1 MAITDVSVIH
11 HVGIVL
17 LLLFV
22 LSQFN
27 CSHPIAYLGSLVYL
41 YLVHE
46 RHMMR
51 VQRKI
56 QFEERKQANQ
66 RRVLTDS
73 ETVRWLNNAVEKIWP
88 VCMEQIVSQKILLPI
103 IPWFLEK
110 YKPWTAKEAKVQ
122 QLYMGRNPPM
132 ITDMRVLNQTTGDDH
147 LVLQLGLNFVTA
159 DDMLAVLDVK
169 LRKRLGF
176 GMWAKMH
183 ITGMHI
189 EGKVLVGVKFLGDW
203 PYIGRLRVCFVE
215 PPYFQ
220 MTCKPIINHGLDF
233 TELPGIA
240 GWLDKL
246 LSIAFEQTL
255 VQPNMLTVDVEKFVA
270 PESENW
276 FTVDEKEPV
285 AIVKIEVI
293 EGAEMQPSDLNG
305 LADPYVKA
313 RLGSYKFRTKI
324 QKKTLAPKWHEE
336 FKIPIFS
343 WDALNSVFI
352 QVHDKD
358 HLYDDFLGRCALDI
372 ANYRDGQRHD
382 FWVPLLDI
390 KTGRLHLAVTV
401 SGDTAIKVDDL
412 LPDVETKMREDVRNS
427 FMSGVPSKNSFSSAS
442 SGKSPRIADNI
453 EAIDIEG
460 HDNVLFVHQPGSEVS
475 DSWVPRKGKLR
486 HLDTKEVSNSFGR
499 DDPVASRLSQ
509 NDSSSADETVDDK
522 SKHRIRRGLKKV
534 GSVFRRSKPEDQLEL
549 SPDIVPSPLAANV
562 KAVGENRISLNFI
575 VEGDIP
581 KTTDKIVSPD
591 QSGYESPTKGNM
603 KGMGKSILK
612 HAGNSAR
619 GLKHVLSRKGSKKF
633 QDVDPSQFSTSS
645 DDIEPFQP
653 TIRHLE
659 VLSNPI
665 ISNTSPRNS
674 NAKSVSSEDH
684 KSEPVLDTS
693 SPKYET
699 INFTN
704 QDQDQMQV
712 NESKEKTS
720 IVD

>member
-1 MAITDVSVIH
+1 MAITDVTIIH
-11 HVGIVL
+11 HVGIVF
-17 LLLFV
+17 LLLFG
-22 LSQFN
+22 LSEFG
-27 CSHPIAYLGSLVYL
+27 CCHPVAYLASLVYL

-51 VQRKI
+51 VRRKI

-73 ETVRWLNNAVEKIWP
+73 ETVRWLNHAVEKIWP
-88 VCMEQIVSQKILLPI
+88 VCVEQIVSQKILLPI

-122 QLYMGRNPPM
+122 QLYMGRNPPL
-132 ITDMRVLNQTTGDDH
+132 ITDMRVLNQTAGDDH

-159 DDMLAVLDVK
+159 EDMLAVLDVK

-189 EGKVLVGVKFLGDW
+189 EGKVLVGVKFLGEF
-203 PYIGRLRVCFVE
+203 PYIARLRVCFVE

-255 VQPNMLTVDVEKFVA
+255 VQPNMLTVDVQKFIA
-270 PESENW
+270 PEAGNW
-276 FTVDEKEPV
+276 FTVDEKEPI

-336 FKIPIFS
+336 FKIPIFT
-343 WDALNSVFI
+343 WETLNSLII

-358 HLYDDFLGRCALDI
+358 HIYDDFLGGCCLNI

-382 FWVPLLDI
+382 FWVSLLDI
-390 KTGRLHLAVTV
+390 KTGRLRLAVTV
-401 SGDTAIKVDDL
+401 LGDSATKVDDL
-412 LPDVETKMREDVRNS
+412 PPEVASKTTEDLRNS
-427 FMSGVPSKNSFSSAS
+427 FSSGAASKNSFSSVS
-442 SGKSPRIADNI
+442 SDKSPRVSDNI
-453 EAIDIEG
+453 EPINIEG
-460 HDNVLFVHQPGSEVS
+460 HENVLFVHQPGSEVS
-475 DSWVPRKGKLR
+475 DTWEPRKGKLW
-486 HLDTKEVSNSFGR
+486 HLDTKEVRNSFGR
-499 DDPVASRLSQ
+499 DDPAASRLTP
-509 NDSSSADETVDDK
+509 NDTSSTDETVDGDK
-522 SKHRIRRGLKKV
+522 SKHRVRSGLRKI
-534 GSVFRRSKPEDQLEL
+534 GSVFRRNKPEDQSGVSTADPAP
-549 SPDIVPSPLAANV
+549 SPVPSPLAVNV
-562 KAVGENRISLNFI
+562 KPVGENRIGVNFVI
-575 VEGDIP
+575 EGDGP
-581 KTTDKIVSPD
+581 KTSDKVVSPD
-591 QSGYESPTKGNM
+591 RSGGGASPTQGHM
-603 KGMGKSILK
+603 KGMAKSIMK

-619 GLKHVLSRKGSKKF
+619 GLKHVLSRKGSNKF
-633 QDVDPSQFSTSS
+633 LDIDPSQLSDSS
-645 DDIEPFQP
+645 DDGSAQP
-653 TIRHLE
+653 QAPHHPVI
-659 VLSNPI
+659 P
-665 ISNTSPRNS
+665 NTSPRNS
-674 NAKSVSSEDH
+674 NVRSVSSEDR
-684 KSEPVLDTS
+684 KSISTPDTA
-693 SPKYET
+693 SP
-699 INFTN
+699 
-704 QDQDQMQV
+704 QR
-712 NESKEKTS
+712 
-720 IVD
+720 